1 MAGRT
6 PKKAKAAFLGNAAS
20 LLLPH
25 MVDELSLCIAP
36 MARSVNGATRP
47 EVAAGAPRMAEAPV
61 IKPFSSSLGKDRAR
75 QHEAV
80 VRDFR
85 ITAADRVVAEAKRLG
100 ERGAKATSR
109 KGEG

>member
-47 EVAAGAPRMAEAPV
+47 EVAPAAPRMAEAPV
-61 IKPFSSSLGKDRAR
+61 IRPVSSVLSKGRAR
-75 QHEAV
+75 QQEAV

-85 ITAADRVVAEAKRLG
+85 ITGADRVVAETKRLS
-100 ERGAKATSR
+100 ERGARARSHE
-109 KGEG
+109 GER